1 MEASRTTAIG
11 GVLLA
16 AAVVMIQD
24 RMEDAW
30 SHGAHFALAIGV
42 FAVLYGLAVAS
53 TPEEAPRP
61 TVAQSALFVASL
73 VVLVAAVIRLG
84 QVAGNDNPEEH
95 AGTVVWMALVF
106 GAIALYPALR
116 LGSAICTLAAALAL
130 GIAFVE
136 FCHKFL
142 GADRPDAFRWL
153 FLITSV
159 AFAVA
164 AAIVRAR
171 RPRHAAQLV
180 NAMAVGSLAIL
191 GTVAFG
197 IAFGDEGDSVPHLS
211 TWWEFVAL
219 ALPLAAIAYALV
231 FRERGPAWSGAA
243 VLAIAVL
250 VIGEPESVIG
260 SNAHATLK
268 GWPLVLLGAGTVAIV
283 AGFVEAR
290 RT

>member
-30 SHGAHFALAIGV
+30 SHGAHLALAIAV

-53 TPEEAPRP
+53 TPEEGPRP
-61 TVAQSALFVASL
+61 TVSQSALFVASL

-84 QVAGNDNPEEH
+84 QVTGTSDPEEH
-95 AGTVVWMALVF
+95 AGTALWMALVF
-106 GAIALYPALR
+106 GAIALFPAVR
-116 LGSAICTLAAALAL
+116 FGSAICTLAAALAF

-142 GADRPDAFRWL
+142 SADRPDAFRWL
-153 FLITSV
+153 FLITAV
-159 AFAVA
+159 AFAA
-164 AAIVRAR
+164 GAAIVRAR
-171 RPRHAAQLV
+171 WPRHAAQLV
-180 NAMAVGSLAIL
+180 NAMTVGSLAIL

-197 IAFGDEGDSVPHLS
+197 IPFGDEGDTVPHLS
-211 TWWEFVAL
+211 TWWELVAL
-219 ALPLAAIAYALV
+219 ALPLVSIGYALL
-231 FRERGPAWSGAA
+231 FRERGPAWAGAA
-243 VLAIAVL
+243 TLGIAVL

-268 GWPLVLLGAGTVAIV
+268 GWPLVLLGAGAVAIV
-283 AGFVEAR
+283 ASFVEAR